1 MCSLIAVGSH
11 KVAGAPISRRSPR
24 HQGSSPC
31 RDAPTFRRGA
41 TWSLAREH
49 QRARYGRPWT
59 SGVLP
64 RPPPCR
70 CCPSSSSKR
79 SLCNRRTRCCEN
91 GRRRM
96 SERHRTGATRCS
108 GTRLRR
114 SRSCSGF
121 CSTGVAS
128 RIDVA
133 AADRSRARRTL
144 LILALMCAAPV
155 IASYLAYYWFRPS
168 ARTNYGELLD
178 PKPTPDAVGTRL
190 DGERFKLS
198 ELRGKWVLLAIDPSG
213 CDDECRGKLYATR
226 QARAIQG
233 REQDRIVRVWVQ
245 GVDAPAPASDLLEQH
260 PGLIVARVD
269 AAQWALLPEAAM

>member
-1 MCSLIAVGSH
+1 
-11 KVAGAPISRRSPR
+11 
-24 HQGSSPC
+24 
-31 RDAPTFRRGA
+31 
-41 TWSLAREH
+41 
-49 QRARYGRPWT
+49 
-59 SGVLP
+59 
-64 RPPPCR
+64 
-70 CCPSSSSKR
+70 
-79 SLCNRRTRCCEN
+79 
-91 GRRRM
+91 
-96 SERHRTGATRCS
+96 
-108 GTRLRR
+108 
-114 SRSCSGF
+114 
-121 CSTGVAS
+121 
-128 RIDVA
+128 VA

-190 DGERFKLS
+190 DGERFKLT

-260 PGLIVARVD
+260 PGLIVVRLD
-269 AAQWALLPEAAM
+269 AAQWALLPEAAMGSRRIYLIDPLGNLVLAYPASPDIKRMARDLERLLRASRIG